1 MTEHEHQ
8 PEEHPK
14 HLKEALSLDTLPVV
28 SDDPTVLAR
37 WEEGLRRW
45 GRAFRAFTTLRIAEV
60 HTDEALTAFENLYL
74 GSYESMEMLRES
86 QYEAL
91 GWNHALNAFR
101 TEQGIESEVLDWNH
115 QNMDRLIHEVF
126 TIIQDSEGVHVFEK

>member
-1 MTEHEHQ
+1 MPEHEYE
-8 PEEHPK
+8 PEERPR
-14 HLKEALSLDTLPVV
+14 HLKEALSIDTLPVV

-45 GRAFRAFTTLRIAEV
+45 GRAFRAFTTLRIAEL

-74 GSYESMEMLRES
+74 GSYDSMEMLREG

-91 GWNHALNAFR
+91 GWNRALDVFR

-115 QNMDRLIHEVF
+115 QNMDRLIQEVF
-126 TIIQDSEGVHVFEK
+126 TIVQDNEGVHVFEK